1 MEVKKKLSKYCS
13 FYMDGPFSKFY
24 PIEKK
29 KKKKKKNPRFIFQE
43 SLLLPQLDMKII
55 SKLPAGI
62 KVLRSKE
69 PQRDR
74 PPKSLTDKHTM
85 ERHIT
90 GESSTT
96 RAKSTAENS

>member
-1 MEVKKKLSKYCS
+1 
-13 FYMDGPFSKFY
+13 MDGPFSKFY

-29 KKKKKKNPRFIFQE
+29 KKNPRFIFQE
-43 SLLLPQLDMKII
+43 RLLLPQLDMKII

-74 PPKSLTDKHTM
+74 PPRSLTDKHKM
-85 ERHIT
+85 ERRIT
-90 GESSTT
+90 GESFTT